1 MTALFVTGAGT
12 GIGKTFVTVL
22 LCRQLREHGQRVVAL
37 KPVISGF
44 DDRASEESDT
54 GLLLKAQGLPVTAE
68 EVARVSPWRFAA
80 PLAPNMAAR
89 HEGRDIDMDALIG
102 FCRERVAVSDAI
114 VLIEGV
120 GGVMVPLTERETVLD
135 WIAALKIPAVLV
147 TGSYLGSLSH
157 GLTAAYAL
165 STRDVPIAGVV
176 VSESAESPVPLADT
190 TAALAQLLSG
200 VNVVPLPRLGA
211 RPEAWRSAPDLTP
224 LVMGALGT
232 G

>member
-22 LCRQLREHGQRVVAL
+22 LCRQLRARGRRVVAL
-37 KPVISGF
+37 KPVVSGF
-44 DDRASEESDT
+44 DERAPEESDT
-54 GLLLKAQGLPVTAE
+54 GLLLEAQGLPLTAE
-68 EVARVSPWRFAA
+68 AVARVSPWRFAA
-80 PLAPNMAAR
+80 PLAPTMAAR
-89 HEGRDIDMDALIG
+89 REGRDIDMDTLVG
-102 FCRERVAVSDAI
+102 FCRERVADSDAI

-135 WIAALKIPAVLV
+135 WIAALKIPALLV

-165 STRDVPIAGVV
+165 SSRDVPIAGVV
-176 VSESAESPVPLADT
+176 VSESLDSPVPLADT
-190 TAALAQLLSG
+190 TAALAQLLGG
-200 VNVVPLPRLGA
+200 VSVVPLPRLPA
-211 RPEAWRSAPDLTP
+211 HPETWRSAPDLTP
-224 LVMGALGT
+224 LVTGAGGT